1 MPERDVRFMADNLF
15 LRQFIDAPTPD
26 HRRLVESFFI
36 DLMSTRLHLY
46 DQMRYL
52 DEAGREVI
60 RINNGEGTAQ
70 AVPETEL
77 QDKAGRYYFK
87 NTRSLTTGQIYLSP
101 LDLNVEQGVVE
112 QPPKPMLRY
121 ATPAVDGEDGRRGVM
136 VLNYLGQHLLERLR
150 GAGAPLGSDF
160 WLINQDGDWLIGPDP
175 ELEWGFMFPERVA
188 GGFARRYPELWQR
201 LQQHGDGQLSVTA
214 ANQDLLTLSR
224 FSPSADM
231 PGDAGRVQTGPGMQ
245 WYLVAG
251 LPHARLVE
259 LRAELRHPLLIAWG
273 LLAVLFGTLSAWVAV
288 LLRRCHLALAEIEQR
303 EHQFHALLE
312 AAPDAIVV
320 SDGDGR
326 IVMANA
332 QVEALFAIPRS
343 EVQGRRLETLLPE
356 RFRAAHVDHRH
367 RYLRAPSPRVM
378 GKGMELFALR
388 GDGSEFPISLSLSTL
403 RTPDGI
409 LVISAIR
416 DVTETH
422 RSAAALD
429 AVNSRLREA
438 LAQVAERT
446 QSLLLEQQRLEN
458 ILRGT
463 RAGTWEWNPQTGEVR
478 FNERWAQIIGYTLAE
493 LAPLDIDTW
502 LDLIHPEDRERSE
515 SLLVQHIRGELD
527 HYECEVRMRH
537 KDGHWVWV
545 LDHGRVVAS
554 DPDGAPLWLAGIH
567 IDNSRA
573 KEAERAANQARE
585 QAERA
590 SEAKSRFLANM
601 SHEIRTP
608 MNAIIGLAY
617 VLGKMELPRR
627 ASDLALKI
635 HRSGQSLLGILND
648 ILDYSKIEAGRLEIE
663 KAPFELGEV
672 LDNLAT
678 IMTASA
684 AGKGLELVITPPPL
698 ANCRLV
704 GDLLRIGQVLINLTS
719 NAIKF
724 TEQGMVEVKIAPTES
739 QDNRTALRFSV
750 RDTGIGMDRETLER
764 LFAPFAQADS
774 STTRRFG
781 GTGLGLAISRRLVN
795 MMGGEI
801 AVESAPGR
809 GSTFTFTLELP
820 LQERQSPSQA
830 PLDLRLL
837 VADDNPISLE
847 GFGAT
852 IRSMGW
858 EPELFEGGH
867 EVLRRVLDD
876 PQLQSPRTVLLLD
889 WQMPGLDGMDL
900 AHRLREELPRDRRPI
915 TLIIT
920 AQDQEQLEQHPD
932 KAFVDGILS
941 KPLGPSMLYNAVM
954 HSRDSRLQ
962 GVDKATPAAPSLRR
976 LTGLCLL
983 LVDDSDL
990 NRDVALEIFRSE
1002 GAEVHTAAD
1011 GRQALDWLAQ
1021 RPDGVDCVLMDV
1033 HMPVMDGLEATR
1045 RIRATPELAQLP
1057 VIALTAGAMEEHQEA
1072 ALGAGMSGFIL
1083 KPFEPDSAVALI
1095 LSLLGCDPTSR
1106 PDIGVIATG
1115 RAAAT
1120 EQAVHDA
1127 AFGLRLC
1134 RDRQRYERYLRLF
1147 LRQYA
1152 PALEQLAQTGSD
1164 PGPLERL
1171 AHKLKGSAATLGL
1184 QRTADAAGR
1193 LETLLQNG
1201 DDTEQAVQQLH
1212 EELALAIEAID
1223 DYLTDAEPAVA
1234 AAPASPDPEIV
1245 TPILQRAVAGL
1256 ASYNPDA
1263 LKPELEQLERY
1274 LGAGRLNPVNDALDA
1289 FDFDHAENALR
1300 DLAADLGIAV

>member
-1 MPERDVRFMADNLF
+1 MNDDPTADTPLRLLLIEDSPDDELMLLYALRDEGFDVQHRRVVSEGELQQALGEAGWQAVISDHGLPGFDGLRALAVVRAQSRHLPFLFVSGTVGDDLGVQAMENGANDYILKDNLS
-15 LRQFIDAPTPD
+15 
-26 HRRLVESFFI
+26 RL
-36 DLMSTRLHLY
+36 
-46 DQMRYL
+46 
-52 DEAGREVI
+52 G
-60 RINNGEGTAQ
+60 
-70 AVPETEL
+70 
-77 QDKAGRYYFK
+77 
-87 NTRSLTTGQIYLSP
+87 
-101 LDLNVEQGVVE
+101 
-112 QPPKPMLRY
+112 
-121 ATPAVDGEDGRRGVM
+121 PA
-136 VLNYLGQHLLERLR
+136 
-150 GAGAPLGSDF
+150 
-160 WLINQDGDWLIGPDP
+160 
-175 ELEWGFMFPERVA
+175 
-188 GGFARRYPELWQR
+188 
-201 LQQHGDGQLSVTA
+201 
-214 ANQDLLTLSR
+214 
-224 FSPSADM
+224 
-231 PGDAGRVQTGPGMQ
+231 
-245 WYLVAG
+245 
-251 LPHARLVE
+251 
-259 LRAELRHPLLIAWG
+259 
-273 LLAVLFGTLSAWVAV
+273 
-288 LLRRCHLALAEIEQR
+288 LRRELKEACLRRSGQVAEARYKHI
-303 EHQFHALLE
+303 FDSAS
-312 AAPDAIVV
+312 DAIVTV
-320 SDGDGR
+320 DEDLRITLFNNAASTLFGYRQDEVMERPLHDLLPSFRHPGAPDGDDRPGDPGAVWDHSEVRGR
-326 IVMANA
+326 RKDGSAFPLEMNISSTRVDGRTAMTAIMRDIS
-332 QVEALFAIPRS
+332 VRKSLEEALKRHA
-343 EVQGRRLETLLPE
+343 EELE
-356 RFRAAHVDHRH
+356 
-367 RYLRAPSPRVM
+367 
-378 GKGMELFALR
+378 
-388 GDGSEFPISLSLSTL
+388 
-403 RTPDGI
+403 
-409 LVISAIR
+409 
-416 DVTETH
+416 
-422 RSAAALD
+422 
-429 AVNSRLREA
+429 
-438 LAQVAERT
+438 AQVAERT
-446 QSLLLEQQRLEN
+446 QSLLMEQQRLEN

-801 AVESAPGR
+801 TVESAPGR

-820 LQERQSPSQA
+820 LQERRTPNQA

-858 EPELFEGGH
+858 EPELFEGGEELLH
-867 EVLRRVLDD
+867 RVLDD
-876 PQLQSPRTVLLLD
+876 PQLQSPRAVLLLD

-900 AHRLREELPRDRRPI
+900 AHRLRKELPRERRPI

-932 KAFVDGILS
+932 RSLVDGILS

-954 HSRDSRLQ
+954 QSRDNRLQ
-962 GVDKATPAAPSLRR
+962 GEDKAKPAGPALRR
-976 LTGLCLL
+976 LTGLRLL
-983 LVDDSDL
+983 LIDDSDL

-1011 GRQALDWLAQ
+1011 GRQALDWLSA
-1021 RPDGVDCVLMDV
+1021 RPDGADCVLMDV

-1045 RIRATPELAQLP
+1045 RIRAAPDLAELP
-1057 VIALTAGAMEEHQEA
+1057 VIALTAGAMEEHREA
-1072 ALGAGMSGFIL
+1072 ALGAGMSGFIP

-1095 LSLLGCDPTSR
+1095 LSLLGRDPASH
-1106 PDIGVIATG
+1106 PDTGVIASAQAAVTG
-1115 RAAAT
+1115 
-1120 EQAVHDA
+1120 QAVHDV

-1147 LRQYA
+1147 QRQYA
-1152 PALEQLAQTGSD
+1152 PALEQLAKTVPD
-1164 PGPLERL
+1164 PGPLEGL

-1184 QRTADAAGR
+1184 QRTATQAGE

-1201 DDTEQAVQQLH
+1201 DDAAQAVQQLR
-1212 EELALAIEAID
+1212 EELALAMEAIG
-1223 DYLTDAEPAVA
+1223 DYLPDEKPAVS
-1234 AAPASPDPEIV
+1234 AAPAPPDPEIV
-1245 TPILQRAVAGL
+1245 TPILQRAIVGL
-1256 ASYNPDA
+1256 ASYNPET

-1289 FDFDHAENALR
+1289 FDFDHAENMLR
-1300 DLAADLGIAV
+1300 ELAADLGIAVSSG